1 MMSIHAHGSFLI
13 SNLRRM
19 SVELEEVT
27 GFLASIEP
35 FRHLPE
41 AELEALAPT
50 LTVRYVR
57 RGEIVLDF
65 EESNNFLRIIRS
77 GAIDI
82 LGPDNVLLDRR
93 DPGLTF
99 GYSTLVGTNSS
110 RYRMEAVE
118 DSLVYE
124 MPREVFIQL
133 SKRNPDIARFYSSQS
148 RRIRAAAEEIA
159 NAGANTNVLRTHIYD
174 VKISKALSCPPDLS
188 IREAAQR
195 MDEHSVSS
203 LLVIE
208 NEALLGIITDR
219 DMRGRVVAEGVD
231 TSRPVTEVMTT
242 NLLTLG
248 SEALAMEALM
258 LMSERKIHH
267 LPVVDDGRVTGI
279 VTQNDIA
286 RLLHN
291 DPVFLAADIS
301 RKNSIDELADA
312 FTRTTKVV
320 AQLIESGAAP
330 EETAGMIT
338 IAADGVARRLFTLGI
353 EKYGKPPVDFAFVAV
368 GSQGRREMVLASD
381 QDNALVLSD
390 EFDHA
395 IHNDYF
401 QKLTEFVCLGL
412 DRAGQ
417 VLCPGD
423 MMAMNPQW
431 RMTVTEWER
440 TFANW
445 TGAPEPDALLNAQ
458 IFFDFRVIAGSQEL
472 GNEVHQSAVAHG
484 KNALRMHAH
493 LASLAARREPPL
505 TFFKGLVV
513 ERSGQYANTLNIKKG
528 GTAAIVQM
536 ARLYSLSAGHSI
548 VETRERLRQSA
559 GKTVSRAGSEDL
571 LDAFDYLRSI
581 TLKYQASQIRS
592 GQQPNYHIDPKQ
604 LSGMERENLRDAFS
618 IIKSMQNALATKYPV
633 RNI

>member
-1 MMSIHAHGSFLI
+1 
-13 SNLRRM
+13 M
-19 SVELEEVT
+19 SVELEEVHS
-27 GFLASIEP
+27 FLASIEP

-41 AELEALAPT
+41 EELVELAPT
-50 LTVRYVR
+50 LTVRYIR
-57 RGEIVLDF
+57 RGEIILDY
-65 EESNNFLRIIRS
+65 EESNDFLRIIRS

-99 GYSTLVGTNSS
+99 GYSTLLGTNSS

-124 MPREVFIQL
+124 MPRAAFTKL

-148 RRIRAAAEEIA
+148 RRIRAAAEEIT
-159 NAGANTNVLRTHIYD
+159 NAGANTNVLSTHIHD
-174 VKISKALSCPPDLS
+174 VKIAKPRSCPPDLS

-195 MDEHSVSS
+195 MEEYNVSS
-203 LLVIE
+203 LLVLDRDT
-208 NEALLGIITDR
+208 LLGIITDR
-219 DMRGRVVAEGVD
+219 DLRGRVVAEGIE
-231 TSRPVTEVMTT
+231 TTCPVSDVMTT
-242 NLLTLG
+242 KLLTLS
-248 SEALAMEALM
+248 SESLAMEALM

-267 LPVVDDGRVTGI
+267 LPVVDEGTVTGI

-291 DPVFLAADIS
+291 DPVFLTADLS
-301 RKNSIDELADA
+301 RKNSVDELADA

-338 IAADGVARRLFTLGI
+338 IAADAVARRLFTLGI

-390 EFDHA
+390 DFIHDQ
-395 IHNDYF
+395 HNDYF

-417 VLCPGD
+417 VLCPGE

-431 RMTVTEWER
+431 RMTVSEWEH

-445 TGAPEPDALLNAQ
+445 IGAPEPDALLNAQ

-472 GNEVHQSAVAHG
+472 GQAVHQSAVSQG
-484 KNALRMHAH
+484 TNARRMHAH

-513 ERSGQYANTLNIKKG
+513 ERSGEYANTLDVKKG

-536 ARLYSLSAGHSI
+536 ARLYALSAGHSI

-618 IIKSMQNALATKYPV
+618 IIKNMQNALATKYPV

>member
-1 MMSIHAHGSFLI
+1 
-13 SNLRRM
+13 M
-19 SVELEEVT
+19 SVELEEVQN
-27 GFLASIEP
+27 FLASIEP
-35 FRHLPE
+35 YRHLPE
-41 AELEALAPT
+41 EELAALASK
-50 LTVRYVR
+50 LTVRYIR

-65 EESNNFLRIIRS
+65 EEANDHLRIIRS

-99 GYSTLVGTNSS
+99 GYSTLMGTNAS

-124 MPREVFIQL
+124 MPREVFMQL
-133 SKRNPDIARFYSSQS
+133 SKHYPDIARFYSSQS
-148 RRIRAAAEEIA
+148 RRIRAAAEEIT
-159 NAGANTNVLRTHIYD
+159 NAGANTNVLRTHIHD
-174 VKISKALSCPPDLS
+174 VKIAKPRSCPPDLS

-195 MDEHSVSS
+195 MEEYSVSS

-208 NEALLGIITDR
+208 GDELLGIITDR
-219 DMRGRVVAEGVD
+219 DMRGRVVAQGVD
-231 TSRPVTEVMTT
+231 TARPVADVMTKD
-242 NLLTLG
+242 LLTLG
-248 SEALAMEALM
+248 SESLAVEALM
-258 LMSERKIHH
+258 YMSERKIHH
-267 LPVVDDGRVTGI
+267 LPVVDKGTVTGI

-291 DPVFLAADIS
+291 DPVFLTADLS
-301 RKNSIDELADA
+301 RKNSVDELADA

-338 IAADGVARRLFTLGI
+338 IAADSVARRLFTLGI
-353 EKYGKPPVDFAFVAV
+353 EKFGTPPVDFAFVAV

-381 QDNALVLSD
+381 QDNALVLAD
-390 EFDHA
+390 DFVHADHNA
-395 IHNDYF
+395 YF

-431 RMTVTEWER
+431 RMTVSEWEK
-440 TFANW
+440 TFSTW
-445 TGAPEPDALLNAQ
+445 IGAPEPDALLNAQ
-458 IFFDFRVIAGSQEL
+458 IFFDFRVIAGSNEL
-472 GNEVHQSAVAHG
+472 GQEVHDSAVSHG
-484 KNALRMHAH
+484 TNARRMHAH

-513 ERSGQYANTLNIKKG
+513 ERSGEYANTLDVKKG
-528 GTAAIVQM
+528 GTAGIVQM
-536 ARLYSLSAGHSI
+536 ARLYALSAGHSS
-548 VETRERLRQSA
+548 VETRERLRQAS
-559 GKTVSRAGSEDL
+559 GKTVSPAGSQNL

-581 TLKYQASQIRS
+581 TLKHQASQIRA

-618 IIKSMQNALATKYPV
+618 IIKNMQNALATKYPV

>member
-267 LPVVDDGRVTGI
+267 LPVVDDGRVQALSRRTI
-279 VTQNDIA
+279 SHACCTMTQSSSQRISHA
-286 RLLHN
+286 RTPSMSLPMPLR
-291 DPVFLAADIS
+291 V
-301 RKNSIDELADA
+301 
-312 FTRTTKVV
+312 
-320 AQLIESGAAP
+320 
-330 EETAGMIT
+330 
-338 IAADGVARRLFTLGI
+338 
-353 EKYGKPPVDFAFVAV
+353 PP
-368 GSQGRREMVLASD
+368 R
-381 QDNALVLSD
+381 
-390 EFDHA
+390 
-395 IHNDYF
+395 
-401 QKLTEFVCLGL
+401 
-412 DRAGQ
+412 
-417 VLCPGD
+417 
-423 MMAMNPQW
+423 W
-431 RMTVTEWER
+431 
-440 TFANW
+440 
-445 TGAPEPDALLNAQ
+445 LLN
-458 IFFDFRVIAGSQEL
+458 
-472 GNEVHQSAVAHG
+472 
-484 KNALRMHAH
+484 
-493 LASLAARREPPL
+493 
-505 TFFKGLVV
+505 
-513 ERSGQYANTLNIKKG
+513 
-528 GTAAIVQM
+528 
-536 ARLYSLSAGHSI
+536 
-548 VETRERLRQSA
+548 
-559 GKTVSRAGSEDL
+559 
-571 LDAFDYLRSI
+571 
-581 TLKYQASQIRS
+581 
-592 GQQPNYHIDPKQ
+592 
-604 LSGMERENLRDAFS
+604 
-618 IIKSMQNALATKYPV
+618 
-633 RNI
+633 